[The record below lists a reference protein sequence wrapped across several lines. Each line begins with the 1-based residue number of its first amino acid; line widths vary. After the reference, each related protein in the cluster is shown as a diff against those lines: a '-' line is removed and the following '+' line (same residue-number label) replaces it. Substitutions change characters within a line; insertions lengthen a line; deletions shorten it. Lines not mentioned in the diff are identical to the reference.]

1 MNFPTPSCRSAL
13 ALITAV
19 TLCFTSAVSAQVYPT
34 KPVRIVSPYPA
45 GGATDVLARLL
56 ALRLQE
62 RLGQPV
68 LVENRAGANGNLGS
82 DYVAKATSD
91 GHTLLLAAAGPLV
104 ISPALYPKLG
114 YDPVKDFTAIAPIGQ
129 VPFLLLAHPTAGAAT
144 VADLIR
150 QVKDKPGIPYASSGN
165 GSPNHIIG
173 EMFKL
178 AAGVQLVHVPYKGS
192 APALNDLVAGHVPYS
207 FDSPVGAMP
216 HIQSGRLRALAVTS
230 PKRSVALPSVPTLAE
245 AGLAR
250 FESAVPWYGLF
261 GPAGMPRT
269 VVDRL
274 HREVQAWLEQPEVRE
289 RLATLAVEPLPL
301 DPEAFQKFVGTERDK
316 WGRAVKQSGATV
328 D

>member
-1 MNFPTPSCRSAL
+1 MTFSRSTRRSAL
-13 ALITAV
+13 AVLTAV
-19 TLCFTSAVSAQVYPT
+19 TLCFSGAAGSQTYPS
-34 KPVRIVSPYPA
+34 KPVRIVSPYPP

-56 ALRLQE
+56 ALRLQD

-68 LVENRAGANGNLGS
+68 VVENRAGANGNLGS
-82 DYVAKATSD
+82 DYVAKAAPD

-129 VPFLLLAHPTAGAAT
+129 VPFLLLAHPSSGAAT

-150 QVKDKPGIPYASSGN
+150 QARERPGIAYASSGN
-165 GSPNHIIG
+165 GSPNHIMG

-178 AAGVQLVHVPYKGS
+178 AAGVQLAHIPYKGS

-230 PKRSVALPSVPTLAE
+230 PRRSLALPSVPTLAE
-245 AGLAR
+245 AGLPR

-261 GPAGMPRT
+261 GPAGTPRH

-274 HREVQAWLEQPEVRE
+274 HREVEAWLELPDVRE

-301 DPEAFQKFVGTERDK
+301 HPEAFQKFVAAERDK